1 MRLPVELDGK
11 VDVSYLDSKRVEA
24 YELRDGTRHFSSLSL
39 ATSNR
44 LPPGPVGR
52 ASGSTDRPGSGALA
66 MLLSENRQFKPGAG
80 GSAALARRDCVIE
93 GPILN
98 LASLEPLFKPRSI
111 AVIGASTDPKKI
123 SGRPVRYLKTYFRGP
138 IYPVNPRAHD
148 VQGLKAFAAV
158 GDLPEHVD
166 QAIICL
172 SAHLVVPALEACA
185 ARGIKAATV
194 FSSGFA
200 EIGEAGRDVQNRIR
214 DLARATGMRV
224 LGPNC
229 MGVMNLAGI
238 DDGEGGDLGRSIST
252 FTIAVEE
259 DPPKAGP
266 IGIVSQ
272 SGAFAAHAYTLA
284 ARRGLGLSCWAT
296 TGNGCDVEFA
306 DCLAYL
312 ANDAATRV
320 IMGYMEGCEDRVKL
334 FGALELARANRKP
347 VVIVKVGASHVG
359 RKAAASHT
367 AVLSGDDQVF
377 EAVFRRYGVHR
388 ARTIDEFFDV
398 AYACSFNRFP
408 RNRKIGIAS
417 ISGGVGILMA
427 DRAVSL
433 ELDVAPMPDAAARKL
448 KALLPF
454 AGVDNP
460 VDMTAQIIAQPEL
473 LQQDLE
479 AMLAQGGYGAI
490 VVFLT
495 NVFYSDVLR
504 RPMFDCF
511 ASIRRGYPDATIAL
525 CTITPE
531 DVRSE
536 LEALGYF
543 VIDEPTRVV
552 DAVAALVRFER
563 SFSEFRS
570 SAPASGVVDDP
581 SLVLPVRARNEFDT
595 KQALAR
601 AGFPVAEEKL
611 VATRDA
617 AAEACEALGYPVAL
631 KIASPDIP
639 HKSEIGGVV
648 LGLDSVSRVEA
659 AFDTLMTQ
667 AQERAP
673 LARID
678 GVVVARMAPAGVE
691 TILGTSH
698 DPVFGPVVMF
708 GLGGV
713 FVEVMRDVTWRV
725 APFDVAEARRMI
737 GEIKAAAVLDGVRGQ
752 AAADKNALARAL
764 ARLSDIAAANADTI
778 HSIDINPFIVLP
790 DGNGA
795 LAVDALIVPR
805 QR

>member
-1 MRLPVELDGK
+1 MGSRKGGTEPGRLRAGK
-11 VDVSYLDSKRVEA
+11 ER
-24 YELRDGTRHFSSLSL
+24 
-39 ATSNR
+39 
-44 LPPGPVGR
+44 
-52 ASGSTDRPGSGALA
+52 
-66 MLLSENRQFKPGAG
+66 
-80 GSAALARRDCVIE
+80 IE

-98 LASLEPLFKPRSI
+98 LASLDPLFKPRSI
-111 AVIGASTDPKKI
+111 AVIGASTDPRKI
-123 SGRPVRYLKTYFRGP
+123 SGRPVRYLKTYFRGA
-138 IYPVNPRAHD
+138 IHPVNPRAHD
-148 VQGLKAFAAV
+148 VQGLKAFGAV

-166 QAIICL
+166 QALVCL
-172 SAHLVVPALEACA
+172 PAHLVVPALEACA
-185 ARGIKAATV
+185 ARGVKSAVV

-200 EIGEAGRDVQNRIR
+200 EIGEAGRDMQDRIR
-214 DLARATGMRV
+214 ALAHATGMRV

-238 DDGEGGDLGRSIST
+238 DDGEGGGPGQTIST

-259 DPPKAGP
+259 DPPKAGHV
-266 IGIVSQ
+266 GIVSQ

-296 TGNGCDVEFA
+296 TGNDCDVEFA
-306 DCLAYL
+306 DCLAYM
-312 ANDAATRV
+312 ANDAATHV

-334 FGALELARANRKP
+334 FDALDLARANRKP

-367 AVLSGDDQVF
+367 AVLSGGDRVF
-377 EAVFRRYGVHR
+377 DAVFRRYGVHR
-388 ARTIDEFFDV
+388 AHTIDEFFDV

-433 ELDVAPMPDAAARKL
+433 GLDVAPMPDAAAGKL

-454 AGVDNP
+454 AGVGNP
-460 VDMTAQIIAQPEL
+460 VDMTAQITAQPEL
-473 LQQDLE
+473 LQQNLE
-479 AMLAQGGYGAI
+479 VMLAEGGYGAI

-511 ASIRRGYPDATIAL
+511 ANIRRGYPDATIGL
-525 CTITPE
+525 CTITPD
-531 DVRSE
+531 DVRSG
-536 LEALGYF
+536 LEALGYP
-543 VIDEPTRVV
+543 VLDEPVRMV
-552 DAVAALVRFER
+552 DTLAALARFER
-563 SFSEFRS
+563 SFSESRS
-570 SAPASGVVDDP
+570 SVPGAAHDP
-581 SLVLPVRARNEFDT
+581 SLVLPVRARNEFDA

-601 AGFPVAEEKL
+601 AGFPVVEERL
-611 VATRDA
+611 VTTRDA
-617 AAEACEALGYPVAL
+617 ATGACEELGYPVAL

-648 LGLDSVSRVEA
+648 LGLDGAGRVEA
-659 AFDTLMTQ
+659 AFDALM
-667 AQERAP
+667 ARAREKAP
-673 LARID
+673 LARLD
-678 GVVVARMAPAGVE
+678 GVVVARMAPPGVE

-713 FVEVMRDVTWRV
+713 FVEALRDVTLRV
-725 APFDVAEARRMI
+725 APFDVDEARRMI
-737 GEIKAAAVLDGVRGQ
+737 GEIRAAAVLDGMRGQ
-752 AAADKNALARAL
+752 AAADKDALARAL
-764 ARLSDIAAANADTI
+764 ARLSGIAAANADTI
-778 HSIDINPFIVLP
+778 HSIDVNPFIVLP
-790 DGNGA
+790 DGDGA

-805 QR
+805 QE